1 MSAMDLAASVIAV
14 HDSVGLEGHLA
25 EALACAAVVVCATSP
40 TAADVAAPLRAPGL
54 LDHVLTLRAPAA
66 EDRAALLASALQS
79 KAVLFDH
86 DALEVI
92 VLYLSLPGQNFVN
105 KPVLKDCRSCIAAPV
120 CPSL

>member
-1 MSAMDLAASVIAV
+1 MDTLQAGSQIPI
-14 HDSVGLEGHLA
+14 
-25 EALACAAVVVCATSP
+25 CAAVVVCATSP

-86 DALEVI
+86 DALEVMSFFFI
-92 VLYLSLPGQNFVN
+92 SGWTAFL
-105 KPVLKDCRSCIAAPV
+105 
-120 CPSL
+120 

>member
-1 MSAMDLAASVIAV
+1 MNSVC
-14 HDSVGLEGHLA
+14 LEGTLQA
-25 EALACAAVVVCATSP
+25 DSQVITGAVVVVCATSP

-86 DALEVI
+86 DSLEV
-92 VLYLSLPGQNFVN
+92 LFSDPSLPGQHF
-105 KPVLKDCRSCIAAPV
+105 L
-120 CPSL
+120 

>member
-1 MSAMDLAASVIAV
+1 M
-14 HDSVGLEGHLA
+14 
-25 EALACAAVVVCATSP
+25 VVCATSP

-86 DALEVI
+86 GALEVGDPP
-92 VLYLSLPGQNFVN
+92 LPIACLDSCFSPN
-105 KPVLKDCRSCIAAPV
+105 KAVQSR
-120 CPSL
+120 